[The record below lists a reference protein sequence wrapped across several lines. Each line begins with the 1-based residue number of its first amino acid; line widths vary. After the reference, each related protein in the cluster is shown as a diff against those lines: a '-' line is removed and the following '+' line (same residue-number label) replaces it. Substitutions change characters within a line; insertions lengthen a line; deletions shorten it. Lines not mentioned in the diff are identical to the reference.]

1 MATPTRQP
9 RVLHVTDHLA
19 PGGAERMFAGLVSE
33 LDRAGRTR
41 NVVCLKTTARAH
53 EDLLASLTAH
63 SEHVVALER
72 RKLYDLRLAA
82 GLAGVVRR
90 HGIQV
95 IHAHPGVAL
104 VHARLVA
111 HALGVPHVTTVHT
124 VPGPEVEDTAR
135 RMLVDRWTARWSDVV
150 VAPSP
155 RVADAYVREYG
166 LPPER
171 FRVVPN
177 PAAARRPGPGF
188 DRAAARSAL
197 GLSGPDARMVVCVAR
212 LEKAKAIDD
221 LARATALLAERIPA
235 VRVLVAGAGSC
246 EEEIRRLVAELGIEE
261 RFALLGHRDDV
272 GELLAAADAFCL
284 PSRHE
289 GLPVSV
295 VEAMDAGLP
304 CVVAA
309 SGGVPD
315 LVHDGKTGLLVT
327 PGAPAALADALASVL
342 TDEAL
347 AGRLASAARA
357 HVARTHA
364 PEAVAAGY
372 GDLYDEL
379 VDRSGRA

>member
-1 MATPTRQP
+1 MARPARQP

-19 PGGAERMFAGLVSE
+19 PGGAERMFAGLVVE
-33 LDRAGRTR
+33 LDRAGRAR
-41 NVVCLKTTARAH
+41 NVVCLKTAARAH

-63 SEHVVALER
+63 SDDVVALER
-72 RKLYDLRLAA
+72 RKLYDLRLAG

-90 HGIQV
+90 HGVQV

-111 HALGVPHVTTVHT
+111 RAMGVPHVTTVHT

-135 RMLVDRWTARWSDVV
+135 RMLVDRWTARWSDVI

-155 RVADAYVREYG
+155 RVAEAYVRHYG
-166 LPPER
+166 LPPAR

-177 PAAARRPGPGF
+177 AAAARRPAPGF
-188 DRAAARSAL
+188 DREAARAAL

-212 LEKAKAIDD
+212 LERAKAVDD
-221 LARATALLAERIPA
+221 LARATALLAERVPA
-235 VRVLVAGAGSC
+235 VQVLVAGAGSC
-246 EEEIRRLVAELGIEE
+246 EQEIRRLVAGLGIED
-261 RFALLGHRDDV
+261 RFALLGHRDDI

-295 VEAMDAGLP
+295 VEAMEAGLP

-315 LVHDGKTGLLVT
+315 LVRDGETGLLVA
-327 PGAPAALADALASVL
+327 PGAPAELARALASVL
-342 TDEAL
+342 TDAAL
-347 AGRLASAARA
+347 AGRLAEAARA
-357 HVARTHA
+357 HVTREHA

-372 GDLYDEL
+372 GDVYDEL
-379 VDRSGRA
+379 VNRAGRA